1 MLTADLI
8 RPRVRIRGNEIMSEP
23 LSPTGQSGLR
33 TAAEL
38 IDLFQ
43 AHLNHPRWELDAA
56 LEEYEGDRLDYPIL
70 RGLAKVLIDAA
81 TFANQPPVD
90 PAALRAALF
99 TRAAERGPVAAHPD
113 LLHPVLRETLV
124 REVAESFGLTPAEV
138 ERAFYADLPEEQVLV
153 DAG

>member
-8 RPRVRIRGNEIMSEP
+8 RPRVRIRGSEIMSEP
-23 LSPTGQSGLR
+23 LAPTNPRGLR

-38 IDLFQ
+38 IELFQ
-43 AHLNHPRWELDAA
+43 THRNHPRRELDAA
-56 LEEYEGDRLDYPIL
+56 LEDYEGDRLDYPIL
-70 RGLAKVLIDAA
+70 RGMAKVLSDAA
-81 TFANQPPVD
+81 TFANDPPVD

-113 LLHPVLRETLV
+113 LLHPALRETLV
-124 REVAESFGLTPAEV
+124 REVAETFGLTPAEV
-138 ERAFYADLPEEQVLV
+138 ERTLYADLPEEQILI